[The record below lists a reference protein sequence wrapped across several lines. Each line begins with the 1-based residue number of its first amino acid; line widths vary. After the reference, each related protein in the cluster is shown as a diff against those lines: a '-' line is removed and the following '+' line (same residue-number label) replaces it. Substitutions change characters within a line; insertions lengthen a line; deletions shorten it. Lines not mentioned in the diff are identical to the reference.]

1 MTLDEIKPLDSGQ
14 MYDLIRQF
22 PKQLRDGRVRAQAA
36 ALPYKLGDLDHI
48 VVAGM
53 GGSAIGGD
61 LVRTLVQATA
71 PVPMT
76 VVRGYALPA
85 FVGASSLV
93 IASSFSGN
101 TEETLAALA
110 DAEARGAQ
118 GLCVTSGGQVLDKAA
133 AAGYP
138 VVQIPGGMPPR
149 AALGYSF
156 SVLMTLMERLGL
168 VDLDEA
174 AWEEAYALLAAQTDA
189 YRDPA
194 GNDAL
199 DLAQMLHGKLPVVYS
214 GPGLMEAVNLRWRG
228 QFQENSKVYATGN
241 LFPEMNHNEI
251 MGWQYPGALHGR
263 MAVVVLRDRDDH
275 PRIQRR
281 MEVTGKLLGER
292 AGAWTEVVSKGEG
305 PLARMLSLVNL
316 GDWVSFY
323 LAMIQDVDPTP
334 IPLIDALKEA
344 MQA

>member
-1 MTLDEIKPLDSGQ
+1 MTLDDIQPLDTGR

-22 PKQLRDGRVRAQAA
+22 PDQLRDGRSRAQDVPLPA
-36 ALPYKLGDLDHI
+36 ALDDLDHI

-61 LVRTLVQATA
+61 LVRTLVQPTA

-76 VVRGYALPA
+76 VVRDYTLPA
-85 FVGASSLV
+85 YVGPGTLLV
-93 IASSFSGN
+93 ASSFSGN
-101 TEETLAALA
+101 TEETLTVLDEAARRR
-110 DAEARGAQ
+110 ARI
-118 GLCVTSGGQVLDKAA
+118 LCVTSGGQMLEIARNE
-133 AAGYP
+133 GYP

-156 SVLMTLMERLGL
+156 AAVMTLAERLGL
-168 VDLDEA
+168 APADAAAWDEA
-174 AWEEAYALLAAQTDA
+174 MALLEAQTA
-189 YRDPA
+189 ACADPA
-194 GNDAL
+194 GNEAL
-199 DLAQMLHGKLPVVYS
+199 DLARTLHGKLPVVYS

-251 MGWQYPGALHGR
+251 MGWQYPGAVHALL
-263 MAVVVLRDRDDH
+263 AVVVLRDRGDH
-275 PRIQRR
+275 PRIRR
-281 MEVTGKLLGER
+281 RLDVTGRLLGDR
-292 AGAWTEVVSKGEG
+292 AASWTEVESRGTA
-305 PLARMLSLVNL
+305 PLARLLSLVNL

-323 LAMIQDVDPTP
+323 LALLQAVDPTP